1 MENRKY
7 HHGNLQ
13 EALMEEGISLLHEE
27 GVAQF
32 SLRKLAKRV
41 GVSPTACYNHYE
53 NVEALQKSMRD
64 YVTKRFVEALK
75 QAMVPDT
82 VNSMKSTVRLGV
94 AYVTFFAEN
103 PHYFSYL
110 FDTDSVSIRLTK
122 DDMESDYEPFILFRE
137 FSLQCMKAA
146 GIPKSH
152 FRDNLVVMWSTV
164 HGLAAMANMKAVS
177 YEGDW
182 GQLTADILQS
192 KLELH

>member
-110 FDTDSVSIRLTK
+110 FDTDSVCIRLTK

-137 FSLQCMKAA
+137 FSLQGMKAA